1 MKPELTPEEIARRF
15 ADIDSRPPETLTPGE
30 EASLAM
36 AMEDDSA
43 PVSLDAFR
51 QDLEEYSGK
60 LVLRI
65 PRSLHKALKEAA
77 DPAATQKGGCFF
89 HTFLNIISTS
99 CTKFS
104 SSKCSRR

>member
-1 MKPELTPEEIARRF
+1 MKPELTPEEIACRF

-36 AMEDDSA
+36 AMEDESA

-65 PRSLHKALKEAA
+65 PHSLHKALKEAA
-77 DPAATQKGGCFF
+77 EIEGVS
-89 HTFLNIISTS
+89 LNQYMLY
-99 CTKFS
+99 KL
-104 SSKCSRR
+104 SR

>member
-1 MKPELTPEEIARRF
+1 
-15 ADIDSRPPETLTPGE
+15 
-30 EASLAM
+30 M
-36 AMEDDSA
+36 AMEDESA

-77 DPAATQKGGCFF
+77 EIE
-89 HTFLNIISTS
+89 LNQYMLY
-99 CTKFS
+99 KL
-104 SSKCSRR
+104 SR